1 MLMLA
6 RVIRTIAML
15 VAAVIVAGILL
26 VVLGANESNGIVSAV
41 LDATRWLVGP
51 FKSLFELDSVKAQ
64 TAVNWGIAAAV
75 YAVIG
80 ALIAGLIAR
89 VAIAGRERRRDRR
102 GFGFGR
108 RRRPV
113 A

>member
-6 RVIRTIAML
+6 RVIRTVSML

-26 VVLGANESNGIVSAV
+26 VVFGANESNAIVSAV

-51 FKSLFELDSVKAQ
+51 FKNLFELENAKVQ

-75 YAVIG
+75 YSAVG
-80 ALIAGLIAR
+80 TLIAGLIAR
-89 VAIAGRERRRDRR
+89 AAIAGRERRRDRR